1 MKKCENFTLNLFA
14 CNYIIGDECKDS
26 LLCVDNKCFILSTN
40 FKGEI
45 VMEKKTVKKIEEVKA
60 TAPVVKEEVKAPVV
74 KEAAPAKKA
83 EKKPAAKKEA
93 VKKDAVKESKT
104 QYFIQYADKE
114 LTPEVIE
121 SKVKAA
127 WMEETGKKESSIKS
141 VKIYIKPEENAAY
154 YVINDNNLGRVVL

>member
-1 MKKCENFTLNLFA
+1 MKKCENLTLNLFA

-60 TAPVVKEEVKAPVV
+60 TAPVVNEEVKAPVV

-93 VKKDAVKESKT
+93 VKKDGRKIIT
-104 QYFIQYADKE
+104 MADKE
-114 LTPEVIE
+114 GLT
-121 SKVKAA
+121 AHA
-127 WMEETGKKESSIKS
+127 NSII
-141 VKIYIKPEENAAY
+141 VR
-154 YVINDNNLGRVVL
+154 L

>member
-1 MKKCENFTLNLFA
+1 
-14 CNYIIGDECKDS
+14 
-26 LLCVDNKCFILSTN
+26 
-40 FKGEI
+40 
-45 VMEKKTVKKIEEVKA
+45 MEKKTVKKIEEVKA
-60 TAPVVKEEVKAPVV
+60 AAPAVKEEVKAPVV

-93 VKKDAVKESKT
+93 VKKAAVKESKT

>member
-1 MKKCENFTLNLFA
+1 MKKCEKLTLNLFA

-60 TAPVVKEEVKAPVV
+60 TAPVVKEEV
-74 KEAAPAKKA
+74 
-83 EKKPAAKKEA
+83 
-93 VKKDAVKESKT
+93 AVKESKT
-104 QYFIQYADKE
+104 QYFRQYADKE

>member
-1 MKKCENFTLNLFA
+1 MKKCENLTLNLFA

-60 TAPVVKEEVKAPVV
+60 TAPVV